1 MANDIFNKH
10 NKLTDKISETANV
23 FGPLL
28 GDSIIGAKSDE
39 DWRRKRKATAHGF
52 YKDRLKHM
60 VEVLKEQVNTKVA
73 IWKSEISKNGGSTQI
88 DIAYEFSDIF
98 ARNLIYICF
107 GEDLADAKIEI

>member
-1 MANDIFNKH
+1 VANDIFNKH